1 MESKNKNNKKQDMT
15 CHDAALHCGL
25 LRRLST
31 GEIGFSASSK
41 MNFSFMMDC

>member
-1 MESKNKNNKKQDMT
+1 MT